1 MLATGV
7 AGAEVPGAIQLA
19 GVGELR
25 AALVLQVGHQAR
37 GEVVLEGQR
46 RQNLGIA
53 VFAVQ
58 IRHRRFGQYAAVGG
72 KVGQIFRFSRLM
84 HHAHAGNN
92 GEVVAIKVEVDLIL
106 DKATEV

>member
-1 MLATGV
+1 M
-7 AGAEVPGAIQLA
+7 A

-25 AALVLQVGHQAR
+25 ALVLQVGHQAR

-58 IRHRRFGQYAAVGG
+58 IRHRRFAQYAAVGG
-72 KVGQIFRFSRLM
+72 KVSRFSGL
-84 HHAHAGNN
+84 
-92 GEVVAIKVEVDLIL
+92 VD
-106 DKATEV
+106 